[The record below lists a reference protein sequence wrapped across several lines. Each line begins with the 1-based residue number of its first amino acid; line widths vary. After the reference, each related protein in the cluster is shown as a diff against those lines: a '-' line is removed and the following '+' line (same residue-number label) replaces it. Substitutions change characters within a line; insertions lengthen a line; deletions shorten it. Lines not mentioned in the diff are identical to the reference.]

1 MVEHILYLVF
11 DIRIQR
17 EIFDSKRNEL
27 SFGILDCYIMMNFMT
42 VYVTYYN
49 TTVTSEMVQWA
60 WHIAWM
66 DDARK
71 I

>member
-1 MVEHILYLVF
+1 MI
-11 DIRIQR
+11 
-17 EIFDSKRNEL
+17 
-27 SFGILDCYIMMNFMT
+27 

-49 TTVTSEMVQWA
+49 TTVTSEMMKWA
-60 WHIAWM
+60 WHVAWM

>member
-1 MVEHILYLVF
+1 MYLVF
-11 DIRIQR
+11 GIRMQR

-27 SFGILDCYIMMNFMT
+27 SFGILDCYIMMNFMIMCI
-42 VYVTYYN
+42 TYYS
-49 TTVTSEMVQWA
+49 TTVKSEMVQWA

>member
-1 MVEHILYLVF
+1 MGDHILFLVF
-11 DIRIQR
+11 GIRMQR
-17 EIFDSKRNEL
+17 EIFDSKRNKL
-27 SFGILDCYIMMNFMT
+27 SLGILDCYIMMNFMI

-49 TTVTSEMVQWA
+49 TTVTSEMMKWA
-60 WHIAWM
+60 WHVAWM

>member
-1 MVEHILYLVF
+1 MGKHILYLVLG
-11 DIRIQR
+11 IRMHR

-27 SFGILDCYIMMNFMT
+27 SFGILDCYIMMNFMI

-49 TTVTSEMVQWA
+49 TTIKSEMVQWA
-60 WHIAWM
+60 WHIAWV
-66 DDARK
+66 DNARK